1 MASGDKM
8 TRARVAFALL
18 CGLAVCCS
26 VMYITAEDNVEGES
40 VLAPAKSVYGIGGPT
55 SVDSTDVQKA
65 GTVFTN
71 TPDGRMR
78 LTDYLNNV
86 EKEIAAEEAAR
97 KRDVASV
104 RAQMARNFA
113 FNKAARKKLNKF
125 LLAKMAANAK
135 KAKKD
140 LDVAMRRTQAQFAAA
155 ATLANQRN
163 AANIARSKKIRATV
177 AANKREAAKNLHIQ
191 VVAQQRAMA
200 ALKAHVNARIDQ
212 TNKHVAANAAQIKE
226 NAKAARKA
234 LEKAVNI
241 FDKKTANAREE
252 AAKGRSKL
260 GAQLAAQNKA
270 VRQWAN
276 NKLKIVVA
284 ATAARFRRVRAK
296 MAADRAHADALL
308 QTTTARMAA
317 SLNAEKALRD
327 AQFAKTVKDIAAA
340 KAEAK
345 ARVAA
350 ARTEF
355 KVGIRKL
362 RATVDRQVAK
372 TNNRITQLS
381 NVVEK
386 NKVAQAKVNA
396 NVAAE
401 TKRMINLG
409 NKRYEEGLKKDAELK
424 SLIDSNKAATDA
436 RMQAMAA
443 HYTMEL
449 NAVRATMKKNR
460 AHASHMLAKKTSALY
475 SAIEANERS
484 QMKTNGKLKT
494 QTREAV
500 MEISNSLREAK
511 DDFAKRL
518 TALHTVVTKN
528 DKKFESKMDK
538 LTGIVRANA
547 IKNKKGR
554 ENLANIQK
562 ANEKELKAS
571 LRDAVKKGEDRMA
584 AAEKH
589 LVDLNAKTKNALN
602 MKITTEISNM
612 AKRAATQIENLRL
625 TSKEARAE
633 MKKELLFAIRSM
645 ADDAKKNLDAAVD
658 VAKAKFTAV
667 NAAEA
672 TAAKKS
678 AEDRAAIAESIK
690 VEKENAA
697 AALRDAAATM
707 HRSLLALK
715 YETEEKI
722 KKTNTRVD
730 AYAEAIKKEAHDVSE
745 LMAGQMTTLTG
756 KIAAQKAAASE
767 AINAADAASVAGFSS
782 AMDEVEAS
790 LKAAAESAEKKFGKL
805 TVTMADQRASLDN
818 KLGAAV
824 DNINDSIAK
833 QAALADSR
841 FSKTVKDI
849 ASARKE
855 ASNQVIDARK
865 EFATELAVITA
876 SIKDM
881 DTRMTGEVSVVSGQV
896 ISFKAEQ
903 ARVNRHVAAEINRVD
918 KLMDH
923 RFSVSKRARGKLHS
937 ILNENKKAAHEEV
950 EQLRS
955 LFQDKIG
962 KVH

>member
-1 MASGDKM
+1 MS
-8 TRARVAFALL
+8 
-18 CGLAVCCS
+18 
-26 VMYITAEDNVEGES
+26 
-40 VLAPAKSVYGIGGPT
+40 
-55 SVDSTDVQKA
+55 
-65 GTVFTN
+65 
-71 TPDGRMR
+71 
-78 LTDYLNNV
+78 
-86 EKEIAAEEAAR
+86 
-97 KRDVASV
+97 
-104 RAQMARNFA
+104 
-113 FNKAARKKLNKF
+113 
-125 LLAKMAANAK
+125 
-135 KAKKD
+135 
-140 LDVAMRRTQAQFAAA
+140 
-155 ATLANQRN
+155 
-163 AANIARSKKIRATV
+163 
-177 AANKREAAKNLHIQ
+177 
-191 VVAQQRAMA
+191 
-200 ALKAHVNARIDQ
+200 
-212 TNKHVAANAAQIKE
+212 
-226 NAKAARKA
+226 
-234 LEKAVNI
+234 
-241 FDKKTANAREE
+241 
-252 AAKGRSKL
+252 
-260 GAQLAAQNKA
+260 
-270 VRQWAN
+270 
-276 NKLKIVVA
+276 
-284 ATAARFRRVRAK
+284 
-296 MAADRAHADALL
+296 
-308 QTTTARMAA
+308 
-317 SLNAEKALRD
+317 
-327 AQFAKTVKDIAAA
+327 
-340 KAEAK
+340 
-345 ARVAA
+345 
-350 ARTEF
+350 
-355 KVGIRKL
+355 
-362 RATVDRQVAK
+362 
-372 TNNRITQLS
+372 
-381 NVVEK
+381 
-386 NKVAQAKVNA
+386 
-396 NVAAE
+396 
-401 TKRMINLG
+401 
-409 NKRYEEGLKKDAELK
+409 
-424 SLIDSNKAATDA
+424 
-436 RMQAMAA
+436 A

-460 AHASHMLAKKTSALY
+460 AHASHMLAKKSAELY
-475 SAIEANERS
+475 QAIMKNEIQQMHTNEALES
-484 QMKTNGKLKT
+484 

-500 MEISNSLREAK
+500 LDIEDSLREAK
-511 DDFAKRL
+511 ADFSKRL
-518 TALHTVVTKN
+518 GSLHKTVNDN
-528 DKKFESKMDK
+528 DKKFEAKIEN

-690 VEKENAA
+690 IEKENAA

-745 LMAGQMTTLTG
+745 LMSGQMTTLTG

-805 TVTMADQRASLDN
+805 TVTMADQRAALDN

-849 ASARKE
+849 AS
-855 ASNQVIDARK
+855 ARK

-903 ARVNRHVAAEINRVD
+903 ARVNRHVAAEINRID

-955 LFQDKIG
+955 LFQDKISKVRGTMAEDFASAKHDLSESVG
-962 KVH
+962 KMYEDMADAQLEQLYANEEAAARINTYSKESMAAIAASKKDFETRLDTLTNVVAANHKKVEKDFEVLTGVIRDYKEAGEKDRELIKDQNAAMAADMQKAITQAIQKGEAEANSVAQRARQHLAAEKQSMLI

>member
-1 MASGDKM
+1 MGGSLLCRIAAMEKTGS
-8 TRARVAFALL
+8 RVAMGLMCA
-18 CGLAVCCS
+18 LAVCCA
-26 VMYITAEDNVEGES
+26 VMYITADGADVQET
-40 VLAPAKSVYGIGGPT
+40 VLSAPAKSVYGIGGPQ
-55 SVDSTDVQKA
+55 SVDSKDVEKA
-65 GTVFTN
+65 GTVVTN

-78 LTDYLNNV
+78 LTDYLANV

-97 KRDVASV
+97 KRDVAAV
-104 RAQMARNFA
+104 EAQMARNFA
-113 FNKAARKKLNKF
+113 FNQAARAKLQKAM
-125 LLAKMAANAK
+125 LAKMAANAK
-135 KAKKD
+135 KAKDD
-140 LDVAMRRTQAQFAAA
+140 LAHAMKFVQAKFAAA
-155 ATLANQRN
+155 ADPQNKRN
-163 AANIARSKKIRATV
+163 KANIRRSRKLRKTIRK
-177 AANKREAAKNLHIQ
+177 NKALAAKNLAHQ
-191 VVAQQRAMA
+191 VSVQQRSMA
-200 ALKAHVNARIDQ
+200 ALAS
-212 TNKHVAANAAQIKE
+212 
-226 NAKAARKA
+226 
-234 LEKAVNI
+234 AVSL
-241 FDKKTANAREE
+241 FDKKVANARAE
-252 AAKGRSKL
+252 AAAGRGK
-260 GAQLAAQNKA
+260 LAAQLEAQDKSI
-270 VRQWAN
+270 RQWAN
-276 NKLKIVVA
+276 NKLKIVMA
-284 ATAARFRRVRAK
+284 KTAAQFRRVREK
-296 MAADRAHADALL
+296 MAEDRHHADLALKSASK
-308 QTTTARMAA
+308 QMTAA
-317 SLNAEKALRD
+317 LDAEAALRD
-327 AQFAKTVKDIAAA
+327 QQYAKTVSDIAAA
-340 KAEAK
+340 KKEAK
-345 ARVAA
+345 DRVDAA
-350 ARTEF
+350 NTSF
-355 KVGIRKL
+355 KTSL
-362 RATVDRQVAK
+362 YSLTATVNEQVQK
-372 TNNRITQLS
+372 TNARIDQLS
-381 NVVEK
+381 ATVQK

-538 LTGIVRANA
+538 LTGIVRANS

-589 LVDLNAKTKNALN
+589 LVDLNTKTKAALN

-672 TAAKKS
+672 TAAEKS
-678 AEDRAAIAESIK
+678 AADRAAIAESIK
-690 VEKENAA
+690 IEKE
-697 AALRDAAATM
+697 
-707 HRSLLALK
+707 
-715 YETEEKI
+715 
-722 KKTNTRVD
+722 
-730 AYAEAIKKEAHDVSE
+730 
-745 LMAGQMTTLTG
+745 
-756 KIAAQKAAASE
+756 KAAASE

-790 LKAAAESAEKKFGKL
+790 LKAAAESAEKKFGEL
-805 TVTMADQRASLDN
+805 TVTMADQRAALDN

-903 ARVNRHVAAEINRVD
+903 E
-918 KLMDH
+918 
-923 RFSVSKRARGKLHS
+923 
-937 ILNENKKAAHEEV
+937 
-950 EQLRS
+950 
-955 LFQDKIG
+955 
-962 KVH
+962 

>member
-1 MASGDKM
+1 MS
-8 TRARVAFALL
+8 
-18 CGLAVCCS
+18 
-26 VMYITAEDNVEGES
+26 
-40 VLAPAKSVYGIGGPT
+40 
-55 SVDSTDVQKA
+55 
-65 GTVFTN
+65 
-71 TPDGRMR
+71 
-78 LTDYLNNV
+78 
-86 EKEIAAEEAAR
+86 
-97 KRDVASV
+97 
-104 RAQMARNFA
+104 
-113 FNKAARKKLNKF
+113 
-125 LLAKMAANAK
+125 
-135 KAKKD
+135 
-140 LDVAMRRTQAQFAAA
+140 
-155 ATLANQRN
+155 
-163 AANIARSKKIRATV
+163 
-177 AANKREAAKNLHIQ
+177 
-191 VVAQQRAMA
+191 
-200 ALKAHVNARIDQ
+200 
-212 TNKHVAANAAQIKE
+212 
-226 NAKAARKA
+226 
-234 LEKAVNI
+234 
-241 FDKKTANAREE
+241 
-252 AAKGRSKL
+252 
-260 GAQLAAQNKA
+260 
-270 VRQWAN
+270 
-276 NKLKIVVA
+276 
-284 ATAARFRRVRAK
+284 
-296 MAADRAHADALL
+296 
-308 QTTTARMAA
+308 
-317 SLNAEKALRD
+317 
-327 AQFAKTVKDIAAA
+327 
-340 KAEAK
+340 
-345 ARVAA
+345 
-350 ARTEF
+350 
-355 KVGIRKL
+355 
-362 RATVDRQVAK
+362 
-372 TNNRITQLS
+372 
-381 NVVEK
+381 
-386 NKVAQAKVNA
+386 
-396 NVAAE
+396 
-401 TKRMINLG
+401 
-409 NKRYEEGLKKDAELK
+409 
-424 SLIDSNKAATDA
+424 
-436 RMQAMAA
+436 A

-460 AHASHMLAKKTSALY
+460 AHASHMLAKKSAELY
-475 SAIEANERS
+475 QAIMKNEIQQMHTNEALES
-484 QMKTNGKLKT
+484 

-500 MEISNSLREAK
+500 LDIEDSLREAK
-511 DDFAKRL
+511 ADFSKRL
-518 TALHTVVTKN
+518 GSLHKTVNDN
-528 DKKFESKMDK
+528 DKKFEAKIEN

-690 VEKENAA
+690 IEEENAA

-745 LMAGQMTTLTG
+745 LMKGQMTTLTG

-790 LKAAAESAEKKFGKL
+790 LKAAAESAEKKFGQL
-805 TVTMADQRASLDN
+805 TVTMADQRAALDN

-903 ARVNRHVAAEINRVD
+903 ARVNRHVAAEINRID

-923 RFSVSKRARGKLHS
+923 RFSVSKRA
-937 ILNENKKAAHEEV
+937 
-950 EQLRS
+950 
-955 LFQDKIG
+955 
-962 KVH
+962 

>member
-1 MASGDKM
+1 MG
-8 TRARVAFALL
+8 
-18 CGLAVCCS
+18 AVLD
-26 VMYITAEDNVEGES
+26 IED
-40 VLAPAKSVYGIGGPT
+40 
-55 SVDSTDVQKA
+55 
-65 GTVFTN
+65 
-71 TPDGRMR
+71 
-78 LTDYLNNV
+78 
-86 EKEIAAEEAAR
+86 
-97 KRDVASV
+97 
-104 RAQMARNFA
+104 
-113 FNKAARKKLNKF
+113 
-125 LLAKMAANAK
+125 
-135 KAKKD
+135 
-140 LDVAMRRTQAQFAAA
+140 
-155 ATLANQRN
+155 
-163 AANIARSKKIRATV
+163 
-177 AANKREAAKNLHIQ
+177 
-191 VVAQQRAMA
+191 
-200 ALKAHVNARIDQ
+200 
-212 TNKHVAANAAQIKE
+212 
-226 NAKAARKA
+226 
-234 LEKAVNI
+234 
-241 FDKKTANAREE
+241 
-252 AAKGRSKL
+252 
-260 GAQLAAQNKA
+260 
-270 VRQWAN
+270 
-276 NKLKIVVA
+276 
-284 ATAARFRRVRAK
+284 
-296 MAADRAHADALL
+296 
-308 QTTTARMAA
+308 
-317 SLNAEKALRD
+317 
-327 AQFAKTVKDIAAA
+327 
-340 KAEAK
+340 
-345 ARVAA
+345 
-350 ARTEF
+350 
-355 KVGIRKL
+355 
-362 RATVDRQVAK
+362 
-372 TNNRITQLS
+372 
-381 NVVEK
+381 
-386 NKVAQAKVNA
+386 
-396 NVAAE
+396 
-401 TKRMINLG
+401 
-409 NKRYEEGLKKDAELK
+409 
-424 SLIDSNKAATDA
+424 
-436 RMQAMAA
+436 
-443 HYTMEL
+443 
-449 NAVRATMKKNR
+449 
-460 AHASHMLAKKTSALY
+460 
-475 SAIEANERS
+475 
-484 QMKTNGKLKT
+484 
-494 QTREAV
+494 
-500 MEISNSLREAK
+500 SLREAK
-511 DDFAKRL
+511 ADFSKRL
-518 TALHTVVTKN
+518 GSLHKTVNDN
-528 DKKFESKMDK
+528 DKKFEAKIEN
-538 LTGIVRANA
+538 LTGIVHANA
-547 IKNKKGR
+547 IKNQEGR
-554 ENLANIQK
+554 ENLKKIMG

-667 NAAEA
+667 EGAEA
-672 TAAKKS
+672 EAAKKS
-678 AEDRAAIAESIK
+678 AADRAAIAESIK
-690 VEKENAA
+690 IEKENAA

-790 LKAAAESAEKKFGKL
+790 LKAAAESAEKKFGEL
-805 TVTMADQRASLDN
+805 TVTMADQRAALDN

-896 ISFKAEQ
+896 ISFNAEQ
-903 ARVNRHVAAEINRVD
+903 ARVNRHVAAEIDRVD

-955 LFQDKIG
+955 LFQDKIS
-962 KVH
+962 KVRGTMAEDYASAKHDLSESVAKMYEDMADAQLEQLYANEEAAARINTYSKESMAAIAASKKDFETRLDSLTNVVAANHKKVEKDFEVLTGVIRDYKEAGEADRALIRAQNDALNAEMLEAIDTAIQVG